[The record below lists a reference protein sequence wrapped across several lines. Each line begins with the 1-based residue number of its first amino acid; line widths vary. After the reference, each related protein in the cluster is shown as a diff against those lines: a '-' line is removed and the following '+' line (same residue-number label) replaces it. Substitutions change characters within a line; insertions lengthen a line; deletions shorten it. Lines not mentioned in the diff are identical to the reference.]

1 MKKKIHRDILVR
13 FDSLPDVIEHGT
25 INPVNACVNMH
36 DVVKIIAP
44 TQVTAFARYDPMEI
58 IKYPHPTLRYRS
70 KPLKRIDA
78 ALRETITEMFQLM
91 YEAQGIG
98 LAANQ
103 VDLPYR
109 LFVLNIHEER
119 SKEHEM
125 VFINPVISK
134 PKDPDEKEEGC
145 LSLPGVYAPVRRPAS
160 IHLTALNLSGET
172 IEGDFGGLLARA
184 IQHETDHLDGI
195 LFIDRLA
202 DLVQKQLQDEL
213 DQFQKTHD
221 ANRSQNVIPP
231 DEIIFDRLAAMESAY
246 CV

>member
-1 MKKKIHRDILVR
+1 
-13 FDSLPDVIEHGT
+13 
-25 INPVNACVNMH
+25 
-36 DVVKIIAP
+36 
-44 TQVTAFARYDPMEI
+44 MEI

-70 KPLKRIDA
+70 KPLKRIDS
-78 ALRETITEMFQLM
+78 ALRKTVAEMFQLM

-109 LFVLNIHEER
+109 LFVLNVHEER
-119 SKEHEM
+119 LKDHEM

-145 LSLPGVYAPVRRPAS
+145 LSLPGVYAQVRRPAS
-160 IHLTALNLSGET
+160 IHVTALNLAGEP
-172 IEGDFGGLLARA
+172 IEGEFSGLLARA

-195 LFIDRLA
+195 LFIDRLV
-202 DLVQKQLQDEL
+202 DLTKKQLQDDL
-213 DQFQKTHD
+213 DRFQKKYD
-221 ANRSQNVIPP
+221 LNRSENNIPS
-231 DEIIFDRLAAMESAY
+231 DEIILKRLAEMEATY